1 MNLKEGMTYSHEH
14 VAIDLSGVKKN
25 EDCRLDCFQ
34 DTLAEFIELKS
45 KGVGNIIE
53 LTNRGMGRD
62 VPYMEKMAEKSGL
75 NILFA
80 TGFYKEPF
88 LPPEGYSLNEK
99 ELAELM
105 IEELEVGIEGSESK
119 ASIIGEIGSSK
130 DEITPIERKIF
141 NASCRAHIETGA
153 PIITH
158 TTLGTMALEQIEIFK
173 EYQVDLD
180 RVIISHVDL
189 SGSLDYILRIIDKGV
204 NVAFD
209 TIGKENYQPD
219 GLRIDMLKEIDRRG
233 LSEKVLLSM
242 DITRKSAF
250 KHRGGPGYAY
260 LLDTFLPALREV
272 GVSHKAIENMTDKN
286 IRRIVK

>member
-1 MNLKEGMTYSHEH
+1 MKLKKGMTYSHEH

-25 EDCRLDCFQ
+25 DDCRLDCFR
-34 DTLAEFIELKS
+34 DTVDEFIELKE

-62 VPYMEKMAEKSGL
+62 VPYMQKVAEETGL

-88 LPPEGYSLNEK
+88 LPKEAYDLDEK
-99 ELAELM
+99 GMAKLM
-105 IEELEVGIEGSESK
+105 ISEILQGIEGSYEK

-130 DEITPIERKIF
+130 DVITPIERKIF
-141 NASCRAHIETGA
+141 QAGSRAHIETGA

-158 TTLGTMALEQIEIFK
+158 TTLGTMGLEQIEMFK
-173 EYQVDLD
+173 NYGINLD
-180 RVIISHVDL
+180 KVIISHVDL
-189 SGSLDYILRIIDKGV
+189 SGSLDYILRLIDTGA

-219 GLRIDMLKEIDRRG
+219 GLRIDLLKEIAERG
-233 LSEKVLLSM
+233 LSGKVLLSM
-242 DITRKSAF
+242 DITRKSNF
-250 KHRGGPGYAY
+250 KVQGGIGYSY
-260 LLDTFLPALREV
+260 LLDKFLPSLRES
-272 GVSHKAIENMTDKN
+272 GVSEKAIANMTDEN
-286 IRRIVK
+286 IRRILS

>member
-14 VAIDLSGVKKN
+14 VAIDLSGIKKN
-25 EDCRLDCFQ
+25 KDCRLDCFE
-34 DTLAEFIELKS
+34 DTLEEFKELNE
-45 KGVGNIIE
+45 KGVGNIID
-53 LTNRGMGRD
+53 LTNRGMGRRIS
-62 VPYMEKMAEKSGL
+62 YMEEMTIKSGL

-88 LPPEGYSLNEK
+88 LPSEAYTLEERELTRIMINE
-99 ELAELM
+99 
-105 IEELEVGIEGSESK
+105 IEEGIDGTYNK

-173 EYQVDLD
+173 EYSVDLD

-219 GLRIDMLKEIDRRG
+219 GLRIDMLKELDRRG

-250 KHRGGPGYAY
+250 KARGGPGYAY
-260 LLDTFLPALREV
+260 LLDTFLPALKEA
-272 GVSHKAIENMTDKN
+272 GVSDKAIENMTDKN